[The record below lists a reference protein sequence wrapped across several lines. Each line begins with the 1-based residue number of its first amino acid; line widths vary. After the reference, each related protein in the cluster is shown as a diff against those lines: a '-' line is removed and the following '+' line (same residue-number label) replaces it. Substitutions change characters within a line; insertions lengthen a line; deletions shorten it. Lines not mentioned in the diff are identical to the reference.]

1 MSLKK
6 YKEIAS
12 KYCVEDLPGALL
24 PGTPISNVLKHLE
37 AEEKVISNIAQ
48 NYLIRKGLLALLHYT
63 KNELAFDEF
72 SKVAKQ
78 EQFERCRLSE
88 IKALQRQSTQKKQD
102 EIRKQKNEVL
112 QARLR
117 KISKA
122 RAKGSRLR
130 QKYELDY
137 FIEKSDY
144 PKLMSIL
151 RRIEKG
157 VRLPEVDIIWL
168 NSEGEEYFTQELRE
182 GFHRIEADFHA
193 KIFRSKND
201 PWAAVNASSH
211 YRKCKESENAES
223 LLSMVD
229 VLNLKNAQL
238 QSAIYTTYG
247 GVKRDLGKWS
257 EALSLG
263 EEAHKLTPKDFWPC
277 TLLGAVNM
285 ETGNFSAGQLWYEKA
300 VERGYREDSVDNELR
315 AIFMRAETSQ
325 KKALRVHL
333 LGIDPKR
340 YSWVNRQ
347 SNKNK
352 KFITNQST

>member
-12 KYCVEDLPGALL
+12 KYYVEDLPGALL

-37 AEEKVISNIAQ
+37 AEEKAISNIAQ
-48 NYLIRKGLLALLHYT
+48 NYLIRKGLLALLRYT
-63 KNELAFDEF
+63 KNELTFDEF
-72 SKVAKQ
+72 LKAAKQ
-78 EQFERCRLSE
+78 EQLERCRLSE
-88 IKALQRQSTQKKQD
+88 IKTLQQQNVQKIQD
-102 EIRKQKNEVL
+102 EIRKQKNEAV

-122 RAKGSRLR
+122 KAKYSRLK
-130 QKYELDY
+130 QKYKLDY
-137 FIEKSDY
+137 FIENSDY

-151 RRIEKG
+151 RRIENE
-157 VRLPEVDIIWL
+157 VRLPEIDIIWL
-168 NSEGEEYFTQELRE
+168 NSDGEKYFTQELRE

-201 PWAAVNASSH
+201 PWAAINASSH
-211 YRKCKESENAES
+211 YRKCNESENAES
-223 LLSMVD
+223 LLSMID

-238 QSAIYTTYG
+238 QSALYTTHG

-263 EEAHKLTPKDFWPC
+263 EQAHKLTPKNFRPC

-285 ETGNFSAGQLWYEKA
+285 ETGNLSAGQLWYKKA
-300 VERGYREDSVDNELR
+300 VERGYREDCVE
-315 AIFMRAETSQ
+315 
-325 KKALRVHL
+325 
-333 LGIDPKR
+333 
-340 YSWVNRQ
+340 
-347 SNKNK
+347 
-352 KFITNQST
+352 